1 LWPLLYG
8 DEWKFGVIELWIKS
22 HPRQNKIKCHDLV
35 QMKIMLK
42 INKLNVYNFSV
53 VNIKYEGGKLKD
65 FKRLC
70 LQNLK
75 FLKRSKEYA

>member
-1 LWPLLYG
+1 
-8 DEWKFGVIELWIKS
+8 
-22 HPRQNKIKCHDLV
+22 
-35 QMKIMLK
+35 MLK

-75 FLKRSKEYA
+75 F